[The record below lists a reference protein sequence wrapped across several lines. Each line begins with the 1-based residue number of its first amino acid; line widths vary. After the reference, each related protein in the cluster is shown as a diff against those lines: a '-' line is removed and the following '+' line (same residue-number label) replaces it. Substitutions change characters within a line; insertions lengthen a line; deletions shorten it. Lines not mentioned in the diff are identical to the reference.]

1 MIFVC
6 VLSCNIGSSPRSGY
20 PEEEYVSS
28 DDDQAGG
35 YLITL
40 PVNMPGQGSNET
52 VERIFYIQE
61 PLQRVVGS
69 PGAEKDDDVQV
80 DGTKDTTAR
89 LEDASSHMA
98 SPRSDM
104 AHRSI
109 PNLAGLVTE
118 EEDSGSDVD
127 LEDEELSRVEA
138 EIRGKIMGR
147 SNLGKIR
154 RSSAP
159 QVKTWSSDPDTSSL
173 VQEGIREQDIRI
185 HGPSVS
191 DPHLVT
197 LAFQQ
202 AMLAHSQ
209 QYMTD
214 NGNESDAENGQSN
227 GMIYKNSL
235 GQLIPVINITP
246 AQGLDDTDDEVQPIF
261 SQVRSNRLDYRF
273 LAPIAEE
280 VGFVGDRSSTR
291 KQNLSS
297 ILNAKHEK
305 VHRMSKTTSHI
316 QIMSNWKLQ
325 KDVRRSSSPNM
336 VIQRQDATEQLR
348 EDDTKASKETDSDEK
363 RKCPPALEGGSVDSG
378 NDPVTKD
385 FVAAEKEESSKN
397 MSPRTLEK
405 IGNVIEGSVEGKER
419 ATDPLLETPEWIN
432 VEQAMQGQI
441 NQGFV
446 AREDI
451 VDTSSNPNGLNNN
464 KSSPAEIDKHEYTSY
479 IDSVE
484 VGSVHK
490 DAEIN
495 SIDRVNTEIE
505 NMINKSEEGIDSSH
519 PSTVSRS
526 EEDESRPPELMETS
540 EDGDRDV
547 TSFKIEPP
555 LNRQE
560 GFNDGL
566 NDVYSPT
573 VFGQSTD
580 NALIQSKDTISDLSD
595 NIIMSQ
601 RSTLDS
607 DNTAMKAPNLGNEGV
622 ATGFAENSTDVEP
635 MRTHLTENEK
645 GTHKSR
651 ATDELLTSL
660 SKGKRLSKSAL
671 SGVNSYPLSSMRGF
685 SIDGNLY
692 VLYPNKWT
700 GNKSKAT
707 RAMSEGLRRS
717 ENESNKSSLSKKGE
731 SMVEGVASNRSASFP
746 IHRKVEFMNIETKR
760 EQPRVQI
767 AML

>member
-1 MIFVC
+1 MLRCRCFC
-6 VLSCNIGSSPRSGY
+6 LLSCNIGSSLRSGY
-20 PEEEYVSS
+20 PEEKYDPP

-69 PGAEKDDDVQV
+69 PGADKDGDVQV
-80 DGTKDTTAR
+80 DGINDTTAT
-89 LEDASSHMA
+89 LEDASSDMS

-104 AHRSI
+104 AHILI

-154 RSSAP
+154 RSNAP
-159 QVKTWSSDPDTSSL
+159 QVKTWSSDQDTSSL

-209 QYMTD
+209 QYNNND
-214 NGNESDAENGQSN
+214 SDEENGQSN
-227 GMIYKNSL
+227 GMIHKKSL
-235 GQLIPVINITP
+235 GRLIPVINVTP
-246 AQGLDDTDDEVQPIF
+246 AQGLDDIDEVQPIF

-291 KQNLSS
+291 KQTLSS

-305 VHRMSKTTSHI
+305 VHRMPKTTSHI

-325 KDVRRSSSPNM
+325 KDVRQSSSPNL

-348 EDDTKASKETDSDEK
+348 EDDTNASKETDSDEK
-363 RKCPPALEGGSVDSG
+363 RKCSPALEGGSVDSG
-378 NDPVTKD
+378 CDPVNKD
-385 FVAAEKEESSKN
+385 FVVAEKEESSKN

-405 IGNVIEGSVEGKER
+405 IGNVIEGSVEAKER

-451 VDTSSNPNGLNNN
+451 VDTSSNPNGLDNN
-464 KSSPAEIDKHEYTSY
+464 KSSPAAIDKHEYTSY

-495 SIDRVNTEIE
+495 SIERVNTDIE
-505 NMINKSEEGIDSSH
+505 NMINKSEEGINASY
-519 PSTVSRS
+519 PSTFSRS
-526 EEDESRPPELMETS
+526 EEDESRPPESMETS
-540 EDGDRDV
+540 DDGDRDV
-547 TSFKIEPP
+547 RSFKKEPP
-555 LNRQE
+555 LTRQE

-566 NDVYSPT
+566 NDLYSPT

-580 NALIQSKDTISDLSD
+580 NALIESKDTISEVSD
-595 NIIMSQ
+595 DITTSQ
-601 RSTLDS
+601 YYTLDS
-607 DNTAMKAPNLGNEGV
+607 DNDAMKAQNLGNEGV
-622 ATGFAENSTDVEP
+622 ATAGIADNSIDVEP
-635 MRTHLTENEK
+635 MRTNLTENEK
-645 GTHKSR
+645 GAHKSR

-671 SGVNSYPLSSMRGF
+671 SEVNSYPLSSMRGF

-692 VLYPNKWT
+692 VLYPNEWK

-717 ENESNKSSLSKKGE
+717 ENESNKPSLSKRGE
-731 SMVEGVASNRSASFP
+731 SMVEGVASNGRASFP

-760 EQPRVQI
+760 EQPLVQI

>member
-1 MIFVC
+1 MLIFVC
-6 VLSCNIGSSPRSGY
+6 LLSCNIGSSLRSGY
-20 PEEEYVSS
+20 PKEEYEPP

-69 PGAEKDDDVQV
+69 PGAEKDDDVQG
-80 DGTKDTTAR
+80 DGTEETTSR
-89 LEDASSHMA
+89 LEDASSDMA
-98 SPRSDM
+98 SPRSDT
-104 AHRSI
+104 AHISI

-154 RSSAP
+154 RRSAP
-159 QVKTWSSDPDTSSL
+159 QVKTWSSDQDDSSL

-185 HGPSVS
+185 RGPSVS

-214 NGNESDAENGQSN
+214 NNNESDEEN
-227 GMIYKNSL
+227 GMIHKKSL
-235 GQLIPVINITP
+235 GRLIPVINITP
-246 AQGLDDTDDEVQPIF
+246 SQGLDDMDEVQPIF
-261 SQVRSNRLDYRF
+261 SQRSNRLDYRF

-305 VHRMSKTTSHI
+305 VHRMPNTTSHI

-325 KDVRRSSSPNM
+325 KDVRRSSSPNL
-336 VIQRQDATEQLR
+336 VIQRQDATEKLS

-378 NDPVTKD
+378 CDPVTKD
-385 FVAAEKEESSKN
+385 FVSAEKEESSKN

-419 ATDPLLETPEWIN
+419 DTDPLLETPEWIN
-432 VEQAMQGQI
+432 VEQAMQGHI

-451 VDTSSNPNGLNNN
+451 VVDTFSNPNGLDNN
-464 KSSPAEIDKHEYTSY
+464 KSSPAAIDKHEYTSY

-484 VGSVHK
+484 VGFVHK
-490 DAEIN
+490 NAEIN
-495 SIDRVNTEIE
+495 SIERVNTEIE
-505 NMINKSEEGIDSSH
+505 NMSNKSEEGIDVSH
-519 PSTVSRS
+519 PSTFSRS

-547 TSFKIEPP
+547 RSFKKEPP

-566 NDVYSPT
+566 NDLYSPA

-580 NALIQSKDTISDLSD
+580 YALIQSKDTISEISD
-595 NIIMSQ
+595 DITMSQ
-601 RSTLDS
+601 YSTSMDS
-607 DNTAMKAPNLGNEGV
+607 DNGAMKAPNMGNEGV
-622 ATGFAENSTDVEP
+622 ATGIADNSIDVEP
-635 MRTHLTENEK
+635 MRTYLTENEK
-645 GTHKSR
+645 GAHKSR
-651 ATDELLTSL
+651 ATDEILTSL
-660 SKGKRLSKSAL
+660 SKGTRLSKPAL
-671 SGVNSYPLSSMRGF
+671 SEVNSYPLSSMRGF

-692 VLYPNKWT
+692 VLYPNKWK

-717 ENESNKSSLSKKGE
+717 ENESNKFSLSKKGE
-731 SMVEGVASNRSASFP
+731 SMVEGVASNRRTSFP
-746 IHRKVEFMNIETKR
+746 SHRKVAFMNIETKR
-760 EQPRVQI
+760 EQPHVQI